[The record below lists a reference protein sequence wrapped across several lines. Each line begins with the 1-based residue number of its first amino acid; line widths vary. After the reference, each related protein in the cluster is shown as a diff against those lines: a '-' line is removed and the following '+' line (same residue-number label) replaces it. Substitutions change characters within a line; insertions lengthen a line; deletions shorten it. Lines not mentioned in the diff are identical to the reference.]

1 VYPAPPAVLELAL
14 HLRFLRVE
22 RWPDSKLTQAALA
35 RALGQDVPLSPATIA
50 SWESR
55 TAPKL
60 PPRERVV
67 AYAQFYATRRSLGP
81 EPAMVPVDSFT
92 PQEQAAHQELLEEL
106 LRLHTAARGG
116 TTPDAFIVTRRSWH
130 FTDSGPLTLVCAQLP
145 KEEASRFADP
155 DNPNYTQLGGFGD
168 LDAMVELHG
177 HVRAEN
183 PGMGVFYKAAP
194 DVKADDLSGHVVI
207 IGGIVWNDVNRRLI
221 DLSGLPVRQEEDPA
235 VTTGEIFSTEA
246 SSGRRKYL
254 PEWSLETGKLMQDV
268 GLLVRMPNPVNSNRT
283 ITMCNG
289 IHSRGVLGAVRT
301 LTDAR
306 LRESNEQYLARNFPG
321 NQFGILMRVQVI
333 EGETLTPDFHI
344 EGTVLYQW
352 PVKA

>member
-1 VYPAPPAVLELAL
+1 MHPAPPALLELAL
-14 HLRFLRVE
+14 QLRFLRME
-22 RWPDSKLTQAALA
+22 HWPDSKLTQATLA
-35 RALGQDVPLSPATIA
+35 RALGKDVPLSPATVA

-67 AYAQFYATRRSLGP
+67 AYAQFFATRRSLGP
-81 EPAMVPVDSFT
+81 EPALVPVDGFT
-92 PQEQAAHQELLEEL
+92 PDEQAAHKALLDKL
-106 LRLHTAARGG
+106 LQLHSAARGG
-116 TTPDAFIVTRRSWH
+116 AVPEEPIAARRSWH
-130 FTDSGPLTLVCAQLP
+130 FADPGPLTLVCAKLP
-145 KEEASRFADP
+145 EGEAPELASP
-155 DNPNYTQLGGFGD
+155 GNPNYTQLAGYGD

-183 PGMGVFYKAAP
+183 SGMGVFYKGAP

-207 IGGIVWNDVNRRLI
+207 IGGIGWNDVMKRLI
-221 DLSGLPVRQEEDPA
+221 DLSRLPVRQVEDPA
-235 VTTGEIFSTEA
+235 VATGEIFLTQADE
-246 SSGRRKYL
+246 GQRKYL
-254 PEWSLETGKLMQDV
+254 PQWSSQTGALMEDV
-268 GLLVRMPNPVNSNRT
+268 GLLVRMPNPLNSNRT
-283 ITMCNG
+283 LTMCNG

-301 LTDAR
+301 LTDLR
-306 LRESNEQYLARNFPG
+306 LRESNEQYIARNFAE

-333 EGETLTPDFHI
+333 EGETLTPDFHT